1 MEPISFII
9 TIPVRDQEL
18 SDIKDAFISKQ
29 PYNAPV
35 PPDKVLDNA
44 GNLIDNPITKENY
57 IEDCI
62 GYFILETTKAY
73 LVEKAAKIAKDS
85 ASKAMD
91 QNVTDLATWI
101 RG

>member
-1 MEPISFII
+1 MDPISFVI
-9 TIPVRDQEL
+9 TIPIRDQEL
-18 SDIKDAFISKQ
+18 ADIKSAFVSKQ
-29 PYNAPV
+29 PYGAPV

-73 LVEKAAKIAKDS
+73 LVEKAAKTAKDT
-85 ASKAMD
+85 ASVTMD

>member
-1 MEPISFII
+1 MDPISFVI
-9 TIPVRDQEL
+9 TIPIRDQEL
-18 SDIKDAFISKQ
+18 ADIKSAFVSKQ
-29 PYNAPV
+29 PYGAPV
-35 PPDKVLDNA
+35 PSDNVLDNA
-44 GNLIDNPITKENY
+44 GNLLDNPITQENY

-73 LVEKAAKIAKDS
+73 LVEKAAKTAKDT
-85 ASKAMD
+85 ASITMD

>member
-1 MEPISFII
+1 MEPIAFVV
-9 TIPVRDQEL
+9 TIPIREQEL
-18 SDIKDAFISKQ
+18 ADIKNAFLTKR
-29 PYNAPV
+29 PFNAPV
-35 PPDKVLDNA
+35 PSDKILDNA

-62 GYFILETTKAY
+62 AYFILETTKTY
-73 LVEKAAKIAKDS
+73 LVEKAAKTAKES
-85 ASKAMD
+85 SSITME